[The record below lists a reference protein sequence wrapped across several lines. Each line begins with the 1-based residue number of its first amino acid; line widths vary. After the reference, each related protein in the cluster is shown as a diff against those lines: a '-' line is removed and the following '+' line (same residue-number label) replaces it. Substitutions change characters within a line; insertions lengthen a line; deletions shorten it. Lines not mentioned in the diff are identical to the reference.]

1 MQFNSRRQSLFQTP
15 GARRGRFG
23 SSPGAAGAADFL
35 RGSEKLAA
43 LMPAVTRM
51 VALQKDCA
59 SSLPPMFH
67 GCDILQ
73 YEAGQLV
80 LATPNAAVASKLKQ
94 QLPKLQATLLQC
106 GWQVSAVKLKVQV
119 SKSIEP
125 SAQTRQLVLTNQAI
139 SAFAELGDA
148 LQALP
153 HNETLVAALRA
164 MVQRKR

>member
-1 MQFNSRRQSLFQTP
+1 MQFNTPRRSPFQTLRP
-15 GARRGRFG
+15 RHSQSGIR
-23 SSPGAAGAADFL
+23 PAAVGAADFL
-35 RGSEKLAA
+35 RGSDKLAA

-59 SSLPPMFH
+59 ASLPAMFR

-94 QLPKLQATLLQC
+94 QLPKLQASLLQC
-106 GWQVSAVKLKVQV
+106 GWQVSAVKLKVQLA
-119 SKSIEP
+119 KSIAP
-125 SAQTRQLVLTNQAI
+125 SEQTRQLVLTSGAI

-148 LQALP
+148 LEASP
-153 HNETLVAALRA
+153 HNESLVAALRA
-164 MVQRKR
+164 MVRRKR